1 MMSEALTYLTYR
13 LAKAKNLDE
22 AAVINKMIR
31 QWTQIE
37 QDEAN
42 RKAKVALG
50 IVDMA
55 IGPYNNGDE

>member
-1 MMSEALTYLTYR
+1 MSEAINYLKMR
-13 LAKAKNLDE
+13 LEKAKNYDE
-22 AAVINKMIR
+22 AATINKMIK

-50 IVDMA
+50 VVDMA